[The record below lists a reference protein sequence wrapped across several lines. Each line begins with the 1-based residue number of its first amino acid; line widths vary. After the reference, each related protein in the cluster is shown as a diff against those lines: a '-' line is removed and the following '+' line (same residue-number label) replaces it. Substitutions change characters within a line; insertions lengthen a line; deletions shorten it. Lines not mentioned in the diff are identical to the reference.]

1 LTDKS
6 SKISEDKSKDITIT
20 RIFAASTILAIVV
33 SVPAILVAVVTHYIF
48 KTTLIIT
55 LLSSVVALFIAT
67 GFGYTISR
75 RLANYLSNS
84 E

>member
-1 LTDKS
+1 MTDKS

-48 KTTLIIT
+48 KTTLLIT
-55 LLSSVVALFIAT
+55 LLSSIVALFIAT
-67 GFGYTISR
+67 GFGYTISKN
-75 RLANYLSNS
+75 LTNYLSK
-84 E
+84 

>member
-6 SKISEDKSKDITIT
+6 SKISEDKSKDTTIT
-20 RIFAASTILAIVV
+20 KIFAASTILALVV

-48 KTTLIIT
+48 RTTLIIT

-67 GFGYTISR
+67 GFGYTISTK
-75 RLANYLSNS
+75 LTNYLSK
-84 E
+84 

>member
-33 SVPAILVAVVTHYIF
+33 SIPAVLVAIVTHYIF

-55 LLSSVVALFIAT
+55 LLSSVVALFIVT
-67 GFGYTISR
+67 GFGYTISKK
-75 RLANYLSNS
+75 LTNYLSK
-84 E
+84 

>member
-33 SVPAILVAVVTHYIF
+33 SVPAILVAIVTHYIF

-55 LLSSVVALFIAT
+55 LLSSVVALFVAT
-67 GFGYTISR
+67 GLGYTISKK
-75 RLANYLSNS
+75 LTNYLSK
-84 E
+84 

>member
-67 GFGYTISR
+67 GFGYSISKK
-75 RLANYLSNS
+75 LTNYLS
-84 E
+84 EW

>member
-6 SKISEDKSKDITIT
+6 SRISEDKSKDITIT
-20 RIFAASTILAIVV
+20 RIFAASTVLAIVV

-48 KTTLIIT
+48 KTTLLIT

-67 GFGYTISR
+67 GFGYTISKK
-75 RLANYLSNS
+75 LTTNVSK
-84 E
+84 

>member
-33 SVPAILVAVVTHYIF
+33 SVPAVLVAIVTHYIF

-67 GFGYTISR
+67 GFGYTISKK
-75 RLANYLSNS
+75 LTNYLSK
-84 E
+84 

>member
-33 SVPAILVAVVTHYIF
+33 SVPAILVAVVTHYVF
-48 KTTLIIT
+48 KTTLLIT
-55 LLSSVVALFIAT
+55 LLLSIVALFIAT
-67 GFGYTISR
+67 GFGYTISKK
-75 RLANYLSNS
+75 LTNHLSK
-84 E
+84 

>member
-48 KTTLIIT
+48 KTTLLIT
-55 LLSSVVALFIAT
+55 LLSSIVALFIAT
-67 GFGYTISR
+67 GFGYTISKN
-75 RLANYLSNS
+75 LNNYLSK
-84 E
+84 

>member
-33 SVPAILVAVVTHYIF
+33 SVPAILVALVTHYIF

-67 GFGYTISR
+67 GFGYNISKK
-75 RLANYLSNS
+75 LTNYLSK
-84 E
+84 

>member
-33 SVPAILVAVVTHYIF
+33 SVPAVLVAIVTHYIF
-48 KTTLIIT
+48 KTALIIT

-67 GFGYTISR
+67 GFGYTISKK
-75 RLANYLSNS
+75 LTNYLSK
-84 E
+84 

>member
-1 LTDKS
+1 MTDKS

-33 SVPAILVAVVTHYIF
+33 SVPAVLVAIVTHYIF

-67 GFGYTISR
+67 GFGYTISKK
-75 RLANYLSNS
+75 LTNYLSK
-84 E
+84 

>member
-1 LTDKS
+1 MTDKS
-6 SKISEDKSKDITIT
+6 SRISEDKSKDITIT
-20 RIFAASTILAIVV
+20 RIFAASTVLAIVV

-48 KTTLIIT
+48 KTTLLIT

-67 GFGYTISR
+67 GFGYTISKK
-75 RLANYLSNS
+75 LTTNVSNS